1 VIDVEPLIIEKL
13 DRLVPAP
20 GTAGLDWRDVERR
33 AGVSRP
39 RRRRVLT
46 AVVLLGLLFVA
57 VGFTRSLGGF
67 GGWLNGEPG
76 KPASTAEQR
85 AFARSIRSWVGF
97 PQGTT
102 LRQLVATTVD
112 GARYTLDG
120 FRGDG
125 SLCLR
130 LVVSGGQSADELSCP
145 PLSQLR
151 ANSAPALVVAADYGV
166 GEGENRASGLP
177 FPFYGFTPAAMVT
190 LGIVADGVQKVEV
203 SYSDGT
209 TADAVVS
216 GDTFLAVA
224 DRPAAGDHLTHVWA
238 IAGGNRVSVPFVLQP
253 TPFEWPA
260 ATAPQL
266 SAHGPSQVQRV
277 IHGGT
282 ISWLAH
288 RRPIGVPVPKN
299 VHDIIGTSKSALYAR
314 EITPNRSA
322 PERMVVSIVPNHD
335 VRSGHR
341 FGGPYQVCLD
351 VIGGRYRGGGCWPTE
366 QLFSTAPFSEGVG
379 TESGSQY
386 VTVAGLASDDVARI
400 TLYLGNG
407 QTEAVPLND
416 NAYLIE
422 APIIDY
428 PLRLVAYDNHG
439 LVIGIVT
446 LQGNTPRPKGAPQ
459 PPQPVANAKWRHLFT
474 NNAGEVFVA
483 PSTGGGTCYAIAQPG
498 SRGVSCQPKLSADE
512 LNFGAYGSPKQGT
525 TLEFH
530 SGSAIAEVVILYK
543 NGHRQI
549 VKAIDGIA
557 LAKIPTAETSTAV
570 FHGAVSLTGLNAGGD
585 VVKTVNLFSLI
596 GGTGAITR
604 LTPTEITIGSAECR
618 ITSASPSLTGY
629 TSGAKVQYLC
639 HQGVLTLI
647 GRAKPGHSWN
657 SRTVLIRG
665 PIVAL
670 SANAITVKDSILAS
684 TGNSAPK
691 QTCKINFAS
700 PTTNGYRVGKQV
712 QIYCVGGELTGIN
725 RTTPG

>member
-1 VIDVEPLIIEKL
+1 MIDVEPLIIEKL

-20 GTAGLDWRDVERR
+20 GTAGLDWRDVKHR
-33 AGVSRP
+33 AGVMRP

-46 AVVLLGLLFVA
+46 AVVLLALLFVA

-76 KPASTAEQR
+76 KPASTAQQR
-85 AFARSIRSWVGF
+85 AFARSIRSWAGF
-97 PQGTT
+97 PQATT
-102 LRQLVATTVD
+102 LRQLAATTVD

-120 FRGDG
+120 FRGAG

-130 LVVSGGQSADELSCP
+130 LLVSGGQSADELSCP

-151 ANSAPALVVAADYGV
+151 ASSAPALVVAADYGV
-166 GEGENRASGLP
+166 GEGKKQPSGLP
-177 FPFYGFTPAAMVT
+177 FPFYGFTPAALVT
-190 LGIVADGVQKVEV
+190 VGIVADGVQKVEV
-203 SYSDGT
+203 AYSDGT
-209 TADAVVS
+209 TAEAVVS
-216 GDTFLAVA
+216 GDTFVAVA
-224 DRPAAGDHLTHVWA
+224 DRPAASDHLTHVWA

-288 RRPIGVPVPKN
+288 RQPIGVPVPNN
-299 VHDIIGTSKSALYAR
+299 VHGIGTSKTALYAR
-314 EITPNRSA
+314 EITPNPSA
-322 PERMVVSIVPNHD
+322 PERMVVTIVPNHD
-335 VRSGHR
+335 IRSGHH

-366 QLFSTAPFSEGVG
+366 QLFSTAPFSEGIN

-386 VTVAGLASDDVARI
+386 ATVAGLASDDVARI
-400 TLYLGNG
+400 TLYLGSG

-439 LVIGIVT
+439 LVIGIIT

-474 NNAGEVFVA
+474 NSAGAVLTA
-483 PSTGGGTCYAIAQPG
+483 PSTNGGTCYAIAQPG
-498 SRGVSCQPKLSADE
+498 GGGGISCQRKLTADE
-512 LNFGAYGSPKQGT
+512 LHFGAFWSPKQGA
-525 TLEFH
+525 TLDVR
-530 SGSAIAEVVILYK
+530 SGSAIAEVIIQYK
-543 NGHRQI
+543 NGHRQT
-549 VKAIDGIA
+549 VKPTDGIA
-557 LAKIPTAETSTAV
+557 LAKIPTADTSSTI
-570 FHGAVSLTGLNAGGD
+570 FHGVVALTGLDASGHM
-585 VVKTVNLFSLI
+585 VKTVNLFSLI
-596 GGTGAITR
+596 GGAGAITK
-604 LTPTEITIGSAECR
+604 LTPTQITIGSAQCR
-618 ITSASPSLTGY
+618 ITSASPPLTGY
-629 TSGAKVQYLC
+629 TARVKVEYLC

-647 GRAKPGHSWN
+647 GRAKPGRNWN

-670 SANAITVKDSILAS
+670 NTNAITVKDPIPS
-684 TGNSAPK
+684 GPNNSAPK
-691 QTCKINFAS
+691 QTCKIS
-700 PTTNGYRVGKQV
+700 PDSPSTNGYHIGKQV
-712 QIYCVGGELTGIN
+712 QLYCAGGELTGIN